1 MLFVSHPCADMIRDH
16 FKQKALVYGYI
27 GEEVYPYIPEEEE
40 SEWDD
45 DAHCDACLELWDD
58 CQCWCGHCWRTM
70 PECHYTCD
78 GFS

>member
-1 MLFVSHPCADMIRDH
+1 MNNNLRDAVVNKILLFVSHPCADMIRDH
-16 FKQKALVYGYI
+16 FKQK
-27 GEEVYPYIPEEEE
+27 EEEE

-70 PECHYTCD
+70 PECRYTCD